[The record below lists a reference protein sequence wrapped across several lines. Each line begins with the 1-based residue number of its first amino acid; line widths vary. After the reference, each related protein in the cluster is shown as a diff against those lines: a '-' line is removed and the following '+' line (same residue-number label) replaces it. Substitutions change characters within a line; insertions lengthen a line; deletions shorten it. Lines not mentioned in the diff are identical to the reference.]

1 MNKKVCYFISIILL
15 IYSCNKSNERP
26 CWKSNGNKITITTP
40 FTETF
45 KNIELN
51 DDVNLIL
58 INDSLNF
65 FDIEGPENLVEH
77 INIHSSDE
85 KITISNSNL
94 CDFLRSPKTI
104 NVYCHYTALKNIEL
118 LGYGTLSNQDLIQH
132 NINIHTFESLSNISL
147 ELQNDSTI
155 LTLLKGAVDVK
166 LKGTSNYLYGYAS
179 GYGPFNADS
188 LTCFK
193 AHGHSR
199 GLGNFYLNATNSLV
213 IELRSQGN
221 FYYKG
226 NPNSLNFIQTGT
238 GLIFNMN

>member
-1 MNKKVCYFISIILL
+1 MKTNNLLIFLVLFIS
-15 IYSCNKSNERP
+15 CDKDNERA
-26 CWKSNGNKITITTP
+26 CWKSNGEISSYTIEHPPLINKLTIS
-40 FTETF
+40 
-45 KNIELN
+45 
-51 DDVNLIL
+51 DDVDVIL

-65 FDIEGPENLVEH
+65 CEIEGPENLVEH

-188 LTCFK
+188 LICFK

-238 GLIFNMN
+238 GLIYNMN